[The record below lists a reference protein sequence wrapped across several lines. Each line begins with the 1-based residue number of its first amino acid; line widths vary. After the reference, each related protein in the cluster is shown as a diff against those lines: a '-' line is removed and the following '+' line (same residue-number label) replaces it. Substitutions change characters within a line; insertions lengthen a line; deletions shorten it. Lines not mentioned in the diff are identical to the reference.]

1 MLWFLLVYGAEI
13 TAHNSTA
20 WAWEGQAREEGVFSS
35 CLNHASALLWRR
47 GIKPG
52 SNLEMGKKKIY
63 LSKFTKMDQTGFSEA
78 SLRSIHFSEIIIEH

>member
-1 MLWFLLVYGAEI
+1 MFWFLLVYGAEI

-20 WAWEGQAREEGVFSS
+20 RAWEGQAREEGVFSS

-52 SNLEMGKKKIY
+52 SNLEMGKKKYI
-63 LSKFTKMDQTGFSEA
+63 LANLQKWTKLDSVK
-78 SLRSIHFSEIIIEH
+78 LH